1 MAPTR
6 APAKKAAPP
15 PPPPTLPPPTQA
27 QVMAAEDEDDDVKLP
42 PPDKSSKE
50 TAVRVTLWI
59 RPDLLELANLCAQKL
74 GMSFSVLTGLG
85 LQRELVLNPHL
96 RNMPRLQALIESFR
110 AEEQRAKEKAG
121 E

>member
-6 APAKKAAPP
+6 APAKKAAP

-74 GMSFSVLTGLG
+74 GMSFSVLTSLG

>member
-27 QVMAAEDEDDDVKLP
+27 QVMAADEDDDVKLP
-42 PPDKSSKE
+42 PPDKSKE

-59 RPDLLELANLCAQKL
+59 RPDLLEIANLCAQKL
-74 GMSFSVLTGLG
+74 GMSFSVLAGLS

-110 AEEQRAKEKAG
+110 AEEQQAKEKAG